1 LRHALSA
8 QDTVTHSS
16 ADIAIIGG
24 GVAGLSAALALADTG
39 LDVVLLADVRAGEAS
54 PAAGGILDAGH
65 GFPDPDTRRLMRAAR
80 ELWPAWLNML
90 AERTGVQVPFNR
102 EGVLELAVAIH
113 DADLLRAQADDDA
126 EWLDARELIE
136 REPQLTHALGALRF
150 LRDGAVNP
158 LILLK
163 ALKQAVGRHVH
174 VRPLQQTVSA
184 IALGRPDGAVSLT
197 IGDGSTISAMRV
209 VVAAGAWSSAIVGLP
224 MHLPVAPVRGQLMSV
239 ASKALRHVVML
250 GQGYA
255 IPRGDGRT
263 IIGGTEEHTGF
274 DAQHTPDGAQRVRE
288 LATAILPSLGTASM
302 LSTWAGLRPMTR
314 DGLPI
319 IGPDPEQP
327 SVLYACG
334 HGKNGILLAPLTGA
348 LIAAAVTG
356 TAPPTDPRPFSPLRF
371 S

>member
-1 LRHALSA
+1 MTR
-8 QDTVTHSS
+8 SS
-16 ADIAIIGG
+16 ADIAVIGG
-24 GVAGLSAALALADTG
+24 GVVGLAAALALADTG

-65 GFPDPDTRRLMRAAR
+65 GFPDPGTRRLMRAAR
-80 ELWPAWLNML
+80 DLWPAWLAML
-90 AERTGVQVPFNR
+90 ADRTGVQIPFNQ
-102 EGVLELAVAIH
+102 EGVLELAPSIH
-113 DADLLRAQADDDA
+113 DAERLRAQSDEDA
-126 EWLDARELIE
+126 EWLDPQALVE

-150 LRDGAVNP
+150 RKDGAVNP
-158 LILLK
+158 LVLLK

-174 VRPLQQTVSA
+174 VRVLQQTVTA
-184 IALGRPDGAVSLT
+184 IAPGKADEAVSLT
-197 IGDGSTISAMRV
+197 LGDGSAVSAMRV
-209 VVAAGAWSSAIVGLP
+209 VVAAGAWSSSIVGLP
-224 MHLPVAPVRGQLMSV
+224 MHLPVSPVRGQLMSV

-250 GQGYA
+250 GEGYA

-274 DAQHTPDGAQRVRE
+274 DAQHTAEGAQRVRA
-288 LATAILPSLGTASM
+288 LAAAILPSLGSASM

-319 IGPDPEQP
+319 IGPDAEHP

-348 LIAAAVTG
+348 LVAAAVRGG
-356 TAPPTDPRPFSPLRF
+356 TPPTDTMLFSPLRF
-371 S
+371 A